1 MTVKLELI
9 SDQDRRSRFPLYSL
23 TIWVGHAIS
32 GLATS
37 PSTDGRYRPG
47 ALGMETHRTRITAP
61 PEYREIHISV
71 IAVEAMFMMLRMVA
85 LRERRLKRLVRMIGG
100 MVLSDS
106 GYDAETQ
113 PKAWR
118 QRLPQNIP

>member
-9 SDQDRRSRFPLYSL
+9 SDQDRRSRFLLYSL
-23 TIWVGHAIS
+23 TIWVGHTMS
-32 GLATS
+32 GLATT

-47 ALGMETHRTRITAP
+47 MESHRTRITAP
-61 PEYREIHISV
+61 PEYREIHTSV
-71 IAVEAMFMMLRMVA
+71 IAVEAMFTTLRMVA
-85 LRERRLKRLVRMIGG
+85 LWERRLKRLARMIGG